1 MYISDLPGIH
11 IADISHEVGNLKK
24 IQLIL
29 GIKEGI
35 SYVALVICDLL
46 VDIVIPK
53 NFVDWAILVFITEVQ
68 RMPLTFP
75 QNSRHI
81 MMDIDDLLL

>member
-1 MYISDLPGIH
+1 
-11 IADISHEVGNLKK
+11 
-24 IQLIL
+24 
-29 GIKEGI
+29 
-35 SYVALVICDLL
+35 LL

-68 RMPLTFP
+68 WMPLTFP

-81 MMDIDDLLL
+81 MMNIDDLLL

>member
-1 MYISDLPGIH
+1 VYISDLPGIH

-53 NFVDWAILVFITEVQ
+53 NFVD
-68 RMPLTFP
+68 
-75 QNSRHI
+75 
-81 MMDIDDLLL
+81 